1 MSGAIESNLSSLL
14 EAERKVLVI
23 MGSREGKKPF
33 CPPLAYS
40 GGTSSRR
47 GLFWEHLTSGLV

>member
-23 MGSREGKKPF
+23 MEAGRGRSPSAHPSLTVEGPLPEEACSGSI
-33 CPPLAYS
+33 
-40 GGTSSRR
+40 
-47 GLFWEHLTSGLV
+47 